1 MHVSKEFCFESA
13 HVLPRHPGKC
23 SRLHGHSWRL
33 KVEVHGPMKSETGFV
48 RDYYDLSEAVQP
60 IIDRFDHQLLN
71 CFVRYPSSENLAIH
85 IAHELE
91 YRLFPRNQDFQLVR
105 LVVGISETQK
115 TWAMWDSAVA
125 SDLAMFSQD
134 LAAEWRAPSVEPCVN
149 IPIELVDLKG
159 KVGAA
164 WESFCDLLTRQV
176 QLQMYMDSLGKP
188 LGETD
193 EWRILKGLDK
203 ANVECVEK
211 S

>member
-1 MHVSKEFCFESA
+1 MLVSKEFCFESA
-13 HVLPRHPGKC
+13 HILPRHPGKC

-33 KVEVHGPMKSETGFV
+33 KVEVHGPVKSETGFV
-48 RDYYDLSEAVQP
+48 RDYYDLTEAVQP
-60 IIDRFDHQLLN
+60 IVDRFDHQLLN

-85 IAHELE
+85 IAHELV
-91 YRLFPRNQDFQLVR
+91 YRLFPRNQDFRLVR

-115 TWAMWDSAVA
+115 TWAAWDSASA

-134 LAAEWRAPSVEPCVN
+134 LDAEWRAPTVQACGD
-149 IPIELVDLKG
+149 IPAELAVLKG
-159 KVGAA
+159 EIRVA
-164 WESFCDLLTRQV
+164 WANFRSVLTRAT
-176 QLQMYMDSLGKP
+176 QLQMYVDSLGKP